1 MSQTHLEN
9 ALHTLEGLYTVAPQA
24 LHPQLDALRADLH
37 QAYQAGEGQAAET
50 LRETLQEREVKTS
63 EFISVMVHEIR
74 KPMTSIRGYADMLHK
89 KLMGELNDM
98 QSQFVGTIRNNVISM
113 EQLVTDI
120 SDMSKLRAGR
130 IKPTAKMDTFK
141 NIVMQLEKDFTEV
154 AAARQQSLSFD
165 LPQGLP
171 LLNLDSGLF
180 EKSLRKILD
189 NALKYS
195 PEGTGE
201 IRLAASGEAARLRVT
216 ISDNGVGMSAAEL
229 ERLGELFFRGDNEV
243 VAQTKGYG
251 MGVPIAKA
259 CLELLG
265 GHITWTST
273 KSGGTVCTIHVP
285 ALS

>member
-9 ALHTLEGLYTVAPQA
+9 ALHTLEGLYASAPEA
-24 LHPQLDALRADLH
+24 LHPQLDALRASLH

-98 QSQFVGTIRNNVISM
+98 QTQFVGTIRNNIISM

-120 SDMSKLRAGR
+120 SDISKLRAGR

-141 NIVMQLEKDFTEV
+141 NIIMQLEKDFTEV

-195 PEGTGE
+195 PEGTGK
-201 IRLAASGEAARLRVT
+201 IRLAASGDGPRLAIT

-259 CLELLG
+259 CLALLG
-265 GHITWTST
+265 GNITWAST
-273 KSGGTVCTIHVP
+273 KGGGTVCTIHVP
-285 ALS
+285 SLS